1 MVLRERGKPEC
12 PERNLSEQGRE
23 PTTNSTHVWR
33 YVDVR
38 ILMQITLVG
47 VACHCPILEQA
58 SNIKQRWVETVTAIF
73 MYTDI
78 DKDKVIN

>member
-1 MVLRERGKPEC
+1 MYG
-12 PERNLSEQGRE
+12 
-23 PTTNSTHVWR
+23 
-33 YVDVR
+33 VDVR